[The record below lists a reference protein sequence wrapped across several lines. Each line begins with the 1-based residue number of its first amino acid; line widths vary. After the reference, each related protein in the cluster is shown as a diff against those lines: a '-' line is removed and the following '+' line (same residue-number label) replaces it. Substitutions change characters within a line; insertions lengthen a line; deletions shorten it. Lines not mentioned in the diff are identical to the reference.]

1 MPGEEIELLKEE
13 MGQVI
18 DLNAAMS
25 VLHWDQETYM
35 PPKAAP
41 NRGRQL
47 ATLSALSHRMFTDNA
62 MGERLK
68 RLSDDESLNDDE
80 KCLVRETLHDYDL
93 ATKLP
98 EAFVETFSEEQS
110 KAFQAWIPAR
120 EQSDFKQFQPY
131 LEKVVELL
139 RQKADY
145 YGYEESPYDALMDE
159 YEPGMKSSKVKTIFS
174 ELAEKQS
181 VLVDEIVNSPN
192 QPDVAW
198 SQKHWDENAQWDF
211 TLQVLKDMGY
221 DFDAGRQ
228 DKSIHPFT
236 INFDLYDVRITTRV
250 HPEEL
255 FSCLTGSI
263 HEGGH
268 ALYELG
274 FLPSDQRTVLAQA
287 TSLGIHE
294 SQSRMWENV
303 IGRSKPFWEH
313 YTPAFQKQFSPDLD
327 SISSDQIYR
336 AINQVA
342 PSLIRVEADECTY
355 NLHIILRYEIE
366 VGLIEGDIQVA
377 DIPEV
382 WNAKMKSYLGLDVPD
397 DTHGCLQDIHWSHG
411 SIGYFP
417 TYALGNLYASQLF
430 EKMEE
435 DLPDLWGNVGN
446 GNFSAILG
454 WLRTNVHEVGRRKTA
469 EAIVQDAS
477 GKEPSAQPYLNYLRR
492 KYGELYQL

>member
-1 MPGEEIELLKEE
+1 MPGEEIELLKQE

-25 VLHWDQETYM
+25 VLHWDQETFM

-41 NRGRQL
+41 ARGRQL
-47 ATLSALSHRMFTDNA
+47 ATLSALTHRMFTDKA
-62 MGERLK
+62 IGERLK
-68 RLSDDESLNDDE
+68 RLRDDATLTDDE
-80 KCLVRETLHDYDL
+80 KCLVRETQHDYDL

-98 EAFVETFSEEQS
+98 ESFVETFSEEQS

-120 EQSDFKQFQPY
+120 EQSDFKQFQPH
-131 LEKVVELL
+131 LEKLVELL

-159 YEPGMKSSKVKTIFS
+159 YERGMKSSTVKAIFN

-181 VLVDEIVNSPN
+181 ALVDEIVNSPN

-198 SQKHWDENAQWDF
+198 SQKQWDETAQWDF
-211 TLQVLKDMGY
+211 TLNVLKDMGY
-221 DFDAGRQ
+221 DFESGRQ
-228 DKSIHPFT
+228 DKSVHPFT
-236 INFDLYDVRITTRV
+236 TNFDLYDVRITTRV

-268 ALYELG
+268 ALYEQG
-274 FLPSDQRTVLAQA
+274 FLPADQRTVLAEA
-287 TSLGIHE
+287 ASLGIHE
-294 SQSRMWENV
+294 SQSRMWENIV
-303 IGRSKPFWEH
+303 GRSKPFWEH
-313 YTPAFQKQFSPDLD
+313 YTPAFQKQFSPELD
-327 SISSDQIYR
+327 SISADQIYR

-382 WNAKMKSYLGLDVPD
+382 WNAKIKEYLGLDVPD

-430 EKMEE
+430 EKMEQ
-435 DLPDLWGNVGN
+435 DIPNLWEAVRKGKSSV
-446 GNFSAILG
+446 ILN
-454 WLRTNVHEVGRRKTA
+454 WLRTHVHELGRRKTA
-469 EAIVQDAS
+469 EAIVRDAS
-477 GKEPSAQPYLNYLRR
+477 GKEPTAEPYLAYLRK

>member
-1 MPGEEIELLKEE
+1 MPGKEIELLKEE

-18 DLNAAMS
+18 DLNGAIS
-25 VLHWDQETYM
+25 LLHWDQETYM

-41 NRGRQL
+41 GRGRQL
-47 ATLSALSHRMFTDNA
+47 ATLSALSHRMFTDKS

-68 RLSDDESLNDDE
+68 RLSDDESLNADE
-80 KCLVRETLHDYDL
+80 QCLVRETLHDYEL

-98 EAFVETFSEEQS
+98 ETFVETFSEDQS

-120 EQSDFKQFQPY
+120 EQSDFKQFQPH

-159 YEPGMKSSKVKTIFS
+159 YEPGMKSSKVNRIFS

-181 VLVDEIVNSPN
+181 VLVDEIVNSPK
-192 QPDVAW
+192 QPDVDW
-198 SQKHWDENAQWDF
+198 SLKNWDEGAQWEF
-211 TLQVLKDMGY
+211 TIQVLKDMGY
-221 DFDAGRQ
+221 DFEGGRQ
-228 DKSIHPFT
+228 DKSVHPFT
-236 INFDLYDVRITTRV
+236 TNFDLYDVRITTRV

-268 ALYELG
+268 ALYEQG
-274 FLPSDQRTVLAQA
+274 FLASDQRTVLAQA

-294 SQSRMWENV
+294 SQSRMWENI

-313 YTPAFQKQFSPDLD
+313 YTPAFQKQFSPDLVGV
-327 SISSDQIYR
+327 SSDQIYR

-342 PSLIRVEADECTY
+342 PTLIRVEADECTY

-366 VGLIEGDIQVA
+366 VGLIEGDIKVA

-382 WNAKMKSYLGLDVPD
+382 WNAKMKSYLGLDVPN
-397 DTHGCLQDIHWSHG
+397 DTQGCLQDIHWSHG

-430 EKMEE
+430 EQMEI
-435 DLPDLWGNVGN
+435 DIPDIWDVVGK
-446 GNFSAILG
+446 GDFSTILT
-454 WLRTNVHEVGRRKTA
+454 WLRTNVHEVGRRKNA
-469 EAIVQDAS
+469 ESIVRDAS
-477 GKEPSAQPYLNYLRR
+477 GKEPTAEAYLNYLRK
-492 KYGELYQL
+492 KYGDLYEL